1 MKLKKT
7 FFDTYKFSEYDISK
21 FILSFQKTVYPYEYM
36 DDWKKFRET
45 SVPEKED
52 FYGHLNMEHIADAD
66 YKHAKKVRDVP
77 LNFLF

>member
-36 DDWKKFRET
+36 DDWKKIQR
-45 SVPEKED
+45 D
-52 FYGHLNMEHIADAD
+52 FST
-66 YKHAKKVRDVP
+66 
-77 LNFLF
+77 

>member
-36 DDWKKFRET
+36 DDWKNSERLH
-45 SVPEKED
+45 
-52 FYGHLNMEHIADAD
+52 YL
-66 YKHAKKVRDVP
+66 KKKIFTVI
-77 LNFLF
+77 